1 MIVKEDFLNK
11 LRQYF
16 NLNLYEVKIWTALL
30 SRGVS
35 TAGELS
41 EISDVPRS
49 RAYDVLESLE
59 KKGFIVMK
67 LGKPINYVAVEPAEV
82 VERAKKLAKNEA
94 EDCVKKLES
103 LKGTELLNELTTLHK
118 TGIEFIEPAD
128 LSGAIRGRHNIYM
141 HLDSVLKNAKNSVSL
156 VTTAKGLG
164 RKLEALKPTLESL
177 SKKGVKVRVAAPVTK
192 ESAGAV
198 KSLLNFADVR
208 NSGKLDARFCIVDG
222 KELVFMLMNDNDVH
236 QSYDIG
242 VWINTP
248 FFSSAL
254 NNMFELAWKDMES
267 GEKALKKL

>member
-16 NLNLYEVKIWTALL
+16 DLNLYEVKIWTALL

-67 LGKPINYVAVEPAEV
+67 LGKPIHYLAVEPPEV
-82 VERAKKLAKNEA
+82 VERAKKLARTEA

-103 LKGTELLNELTTLHK
+103 LRGSELLNELTTLHK

-141 HLDSVLKNAKNSVSL
+141 HLDSVLKNAKHSVSIVTSANGL
-156 VTTAKGLG
+156 V
-164 RKLEALKPTLESL
+164 RKADALKPTLEAL

-192 ESAGAV
+192 ESAAAV
-198 KSLLNFADVR
+198 KSLLNVAEVR
-208 NSGKLDARFCIVDG
+208 NSGKLNARFCIVDG

-254 NNMFELAWKDMES
+254 NNMFELAWKEMES
-267 GEKALKKL
+267 GDKVLKKL